1 MFSGEQ
7 ALFSPWLLERKAGR
21 HCRQKLSR
29 LAEKPSSWRLACL
42 ASHQAS
48 HWLSKLAAFS
58 SG

>member
-7 ALFSPWLLERKAGR
+7 TLFSPSCPERKAGR

-48 HWLSKLAAFS
+48 YWLSKSVSFS